1 MKRILAI
8 ALLVAGGTA
17 VWADGDEEGEGFARA
32 PANATYE
39 AECGACHLAYPAGF
53 LPAASWSA
61 IMATLPD
68 HFGEDAS
75 LPPEQTTEIAD
86 YLQANAG
93 RGPQGLDSANPPL
106 RISELPWF
114 VGEHGSKLVARAK
127 ADPKIGT
134 MSDCI
139 ACHRGAAQGIFEDD

>member
-61 IMATLPD
+61 IMARTGMSADWPLGAVTCKLPKSWMV
-68 HFGEDAS
+68 GTAVGRES
-75 LPPEQTTEIAD
+75 L
-86 YLQANAG
+86 
-93 RGPQGLDSANPPL
+93 
-106 RISELPWF
+106 
-114 VGEHGSKLVARAK
+114 
-127 ADPKIGT
+127 GT
-134 MSDCI
+134 PS
-139 ACHRGAAQGIFEDD
+139 HSNHSGQ